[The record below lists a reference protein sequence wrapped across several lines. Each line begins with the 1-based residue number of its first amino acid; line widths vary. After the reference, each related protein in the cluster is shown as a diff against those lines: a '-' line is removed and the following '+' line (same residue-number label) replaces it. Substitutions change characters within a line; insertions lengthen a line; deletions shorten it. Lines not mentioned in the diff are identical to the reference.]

1 MPAEPD
7 KNKRLVAWNGVY
19 IHIPADWDTRVS
31 GPRHL
36 VFEKDFQ
43 PQLQIRWEKS
53 AHRSPST
60 LQEKLTHYAGR
71 MGSIITED
79 NFPVEL
85 QQLKDTFDL
94 LRCYRGESGMFEGGV
109 FFCSERHTLV
119 LFQLPF
125 PDSPLLKEVGDCLAT
140 LSSHTHAETLWRI
153 QDFSLTIPVSYLL
166 KDYTFGAGLTRLSFC
181 SSDLFLQT
189 CKLGP
194 ADSRLDRQSLEEILI
209 TLTDAP
215 GLKIITGRDGNSC
228 EGHRNPTILNQVL
241 FRLRR
246 EKPFIWARIWHD
258 AASNRLLAVVFS
270 SNRPIPP
277 TTPHKI
283 YGQYEII
290 QKENSIQGNS

>member
-19 IHIPADWDTRVS
+19 IHIPADWDARVS

-53 AHRSPST
+53 VNCSPGF
-60 LQEKLTHYAGR
+60 LREKLTHYAGR
-71 MGSIITED
+71 MGSLVTKD
-79 NFPVEL
+79 NYPEEL
-85 QQLKDTFDL
+85 HKLKDTFDL
-94 LRCYRGESGMFEGGV
+94 LSCYRGESGMFEGGIFV
-109 FFCSERHTLV
+109 CTARQILV
-119 LFQLPF
+119 LFQLPC
-125 PDSPLLKEVGDCLAT
+125 PDPPLLKEVGDCLAT
-140 LSSHTHAETLWRI
+140 LSGRTHAEILWRI
-153 QDFSLTIPVSYLL
+153 QDFSLAIPVSYLL
-166 KDYTFGAGLTRLSFC
+166 KDYTFAAGLTRLSFY

-189 CKLGP
+189 CTLGP
-194 ADSRLDRQSLEEILI
+194 ADRRLDRQSLEEILV
-209 TLTDAP
+209 TLSGAP
-215 GLKIITGRDGNSC
+215 ELNIVAGKDGNSC
-228 EGHRNPTILNQVL
+228 EGYRTPTILKQIF

-277 TTPHKI
+277 TTPQKI
-283 YGQYEII
+283 CGQYEII
-290 QKENSIQGNS
+290 QKENSIKENS